1 MRSIAC
7 ASAMRSWAAEGGKL
21 IAGLPVQAEAPVAFS
36 ACAQA
41 RIVSSGTA
49 APGWRE
55 KNASVFR
62 PKAKLAQNWGIR
74 CFRSLFLIW
83 AVF

>member
-7 ASAMRSWAAEGGKL
+7 ASAVRSWAAEGGKL

-41 RIVSSGTA
+41 RSVSSWMVGA
-49 APGWRE
+49 GLRE
-55 KNASVFR
+55 KYAQVLSAQKANQVFEKQ
-62 PKAKLAQNWGIR
+62 P
-74 CFRSLFLIW
+74 F
-83 AVF
+83 

>member
-7 ASAMRSWAAEGGKL
+7 ASAVRSWAAEGGKL

-41 RIVSSGTA
+41 RSVSSWMVGA
-49 APGWRE
+49 GLRE
-55 KNASVFR
+55 KY
-62 PKAKLAQNWGIR
+62 AQVLSAQKPIKFSRNNH
-74 CFRSLFLIW
+74 FRSLFVSW
-83 AVF
+83 VTM